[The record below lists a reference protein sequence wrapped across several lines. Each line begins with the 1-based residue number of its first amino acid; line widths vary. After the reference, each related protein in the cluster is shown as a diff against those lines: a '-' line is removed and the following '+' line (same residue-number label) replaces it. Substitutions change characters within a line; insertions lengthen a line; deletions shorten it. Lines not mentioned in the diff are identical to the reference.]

1 MGRARAASAT
11 RVRRTVAEGGDPR
24 RGVRLEIGDVEV
36 QETEARTQAA
46 VALLVDTSFSMAM
59 DGRWVPM
66 KRTAL
71 ALHTLIRSAG
81 SAATRCS

>member
-1 MGRARAASAT
+1 M
-11 RVRRTVAEGGDPR
+11 
-24 RGVRLEIGDVEV
+24 RLDIGDVEV
-36 QETEARTQAA
+36 TETEARTQAA

-71 ALHTLIRSAG
+71 ALHTLIR
-81 SAATRCS
+81 TPVPRRRTCS